1 MFKFKMLKTFFF
13 AASLSL
19 LIAGTAHAGSY
30 TVESNDSLYKIGSL
44 FGTTSTNIS
53 QLNNLQGTTLYPG
66 QVIKVPCS
74 MYTVKSGDSLY
85 LIAKK
90 STVTLYSLRKA
101 NNKWNDYVYA
111 GQMLNLPARASAGST
126 AAAVVSYTASDLDL
140 LARLITAEAGNQ
152 PYTAKVGVGAVV
164 VNRVQDAS
172 WPNTI
177 SGVIYQKTGGYYQFS
192 PVENGWINKPASQ
205 DAKNAAYEAIHG
217 SDPTNGALYYFDDST
232 TNKWIW
238 SKPIALRSGNMVYSY

>member
-53 QLNNLQGTTLYPG
+53 QLNNLQSTMLYPG

-74 MYTVKSGDSLY
+74 TYKVKSGDSLY

-90 STVTLYSLRKA
+90 SDVTLYSLRKA
-101 NNKWNDYVYA
+101 NNKWNDSIYV
-111 GQMLNLPARASAGST
+111 GEILNLPAKTSAGST
-126 AAAVVSYTASDLDL
+126 AAAVVPYTASDLDL
-140 LARLITAEAGNQ
+140 LSRLIMAEAGNQ

-164 VNRVQDAS
+164 VNRVQDAN

-177 SGVIYQKTGGYYQFS
+177 SGVIYQKSDGYYQFT

-205 DAKNAAYEAIHG
+205 DAKNAAYEALHG

-238 SKPIALRSGNMVYSY
+238 SKPIALRSGSMVYSY